1 MKRINYHIF
10 HPQPPKGGYCCL
22 LMAHFNG
29 ANKSP
34 LGDLG
39 VKEKM
44 RLNLIHDTK

>member
-22 LMAHFNG
+22 LHLQLQG
-29 ANKSP
+29 ANMSP

-39 VKEKM
+39 VNGRM
-44 RLNLIHDTK
+44 LNCLIYYA